1 MKKRYIFAKKKKKT
15 DYIVDARNPYTWEEC
30 GAVVLPM
37 DATEE
42 DVMQAREKAGV
53 PVAAY
58 CVACKI
64 VEA

>member
-1 MKKRYIFAKKKKKT
+1 MKKQYIFAIPHEKT
-15 DYIVDARNPYTWEEC
+15 GYIVDARNPYIWEEC

-53 PVAAY
+53 PFEAY

>member
-1 MKKRYIFAKKKKKT
+1 MKKRYIFAIPHEKT
-15 DYIVDARNPYTWEEC
+15 GYIVDARNKYTWEKC

-53 PVAAY
+53 PFEAY

>member
-1 MKKRYIFAKKKKKT
+1 MKKQYIFAIPHEKAG
-15 DYIVDARNPYTWEEC
+15 YIVDARNKYMWEEC

-37 DATEE
+37 DATEK
-42 DVMQAREKAGV
+42 DVMQAREKASI
-53 PVAAY
+53 PFAAY